1 MDRLSDLMLDD
12 TTKDLLIENGD
23 LQLTEGLDRVKQH
36 LSQRLKLFFG
46 EWFLETERGIP
57 YFQDIF
63 KKNPDGDIVDATF
76 KKAVIETPGVV
87 NLQEF
92 SIDYDNATR
101 SITVKLRALTT
112 DGVIDYTEEIA
123 A

>member
-1 MDRLSDLMLDD
+1 MLDD